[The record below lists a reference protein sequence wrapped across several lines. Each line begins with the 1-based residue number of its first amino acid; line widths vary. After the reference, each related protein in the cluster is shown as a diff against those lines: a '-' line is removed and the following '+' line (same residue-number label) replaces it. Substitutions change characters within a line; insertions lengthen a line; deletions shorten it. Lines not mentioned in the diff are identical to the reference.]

1 MINSD
6 EKRFCQ
12 VLLNLLSNALRFTYK
27 GNITVEVKKAEFD
40 SHFYGDE

>member
-27 GNITVEVKKAEFD
+27 GNITIEVKKEEFG
-40 SHFYGDE
+40 SHFYEDE